1 MEKKNEE
8 INKKEKK
15 EYKLLLKKIKS
26 NENEEKKYFSK
37 LTDMLMSYNLFPFF
51 NIKEAK
57 DLGKLNSKFYNAFAR
72 YYERESDELIDKY
85 NVKIEKEKEYKP
97 NAIYEQKDDKG
108 HFIKLSL
115 INLEHYLLFS
125 YFKWTWQDDNRYWD
139 RITPKNSILN
149 KDICHLKTVCWVD
162 VKANM
167 SHIFSG
173 KYRLYLNHC
182 VCKLSENVLKMTVF
196 IDNVPLIEYKYP
208 SREQVNNCRQ
218 IHIDQKE
225 EDKKEEDQKEED
237 KKEENKKEEK
247 KEGNIELGDEIQQP
261 RLHVLRPLR
270 VGLMRG
276 PFPRVRRVGG
286 NLITYNKENSLHKEF
301 IMDVDI
307 IYNEILDNGN
317 GHEIKVTF
325 DHATD
330 TWKNGWLIDAVILE
344 SKMNNII
351 NII

>member
-1 MEKKNEE
+1 MYSSKEIAKKQNITLSLKQKKNEY
-8 INKKEKK
+8 NKEKK
-15 EYKLLLKKIKS
+15 GFY
-26 NENEEKKYFSK
+26 K
-37 LTDMLMSYNLFPFF
+37 LTDVLMSYHILPFLD
-51 NIKEAK
+51 IKEAK
-57 DLGKLNSKFYNAFAR
+57 ESGKVNNHLYNAFVR
-72 YYERESDELIDKY
+72 YYGEISESLINKY
-85 NVKIEKEKEYKP
+85 NVKVENNYIP
-97 NAIYEQKDDKG
+97 NEIYEQKDDKG
-108 HFIKLSL
+108 HFIKLSFF
-115 INLEHYLLFS
+115 NLEHYLLFS

-196 IDNVPLIEYKYP
+196 IDNAPLIEFKYP

-225 EDKKEEDQKEED
+225 EDKKEED
-237 KKEENKKEEK
+237 KKEENKKEENK
-247 KEGNIELGDEIQQP
+247 KEENNELGDVIQQP

-270 VGLMRG
+270 VGLARG

-286 NLITYNKENSLHKEF
+286 NLITYNKDNSLHKEF

-307 IYNEILDNGN
+307 IYDKILDCGN
-317 GHEIKVTF
+317 GHEIKVTY

-330 TWKNGWLIDAVILE
+330 NWKNGWLIDAVILE
-344 SKMNNII
+344 RNNE
-351 NII
+351 

>member
-8 INKKEKK
+8 INKTEKK

-26 NENEEKKYFSK
+26 NKNEEKKYFSK

-57 DLGKLNSKFYNAFAR
+57 DLGKLNSKFYNAFVR
-72 YYERESDELIDKY
+72 YYERASDELLNKY

-97 NAIYEQKDDKG
+97 NEIYEEKDDKG
-108 HFIKLSL
+108 HFIKISL
-115 INLEHYLLFS
+115 LNLEHYLLFS
-125 YFKWTWQDDNRYWD
+125 YFKWAWQDDNRYWD

-149 KDICHLKTVCWVD
+149 KDIYHLNKVSWVD

-182 VCKLSENVLKMTVF
+182 VCKLSENVLRMTVF
-196 IDNVPLIEYKYP
+196 IDNIPLKEFNYP
-208 SREQVNNCRQ
+208 SNMQINNCRQ
-218 IHIDQKE
+218 FHKTEIE
-225 EDKKEEDQKEED
+225 EEVQT
-237 KKEENKKEEK
+237 EEN
-247 KEGNIELGDEIQQP
+247 IEFGALIP
-261 RLHVLRPLR
+261 RRRLNLLRPKRGRLR
-270 VGLMRG
+270 MG
-276 PFPRVRRVGG
+276 PASRVRKK
-286 NLITYNKENSLHKEF
+286 ITIYNKDNSLYKEF

-307 IYNEILDNGN
+307 IYDKILDNGN

-325 DHATD
+325 DHAED
-330 TWKNGWLIDAVILE
+330 GWKTGWLIDAIILE
-344 SKMNNII
+344 KNDE
-351 NII
+351 